1 MNDLTLVFAAITLVT
16 AVLTMF
22 IWLAE
27 TTPLGKFFERI
38 GDRLAGYPTSAVRE
52 SAGRKRQVALPRGH
66 RVWRDSR
73 RRHGSDG
80 VPDMETI
87 QP

>member
-38 GDRLAGYPTSAVRE
+38 GDRLAGGATVRE
-52 SAGRKRQVALPRGH
+52 SER
-66 RVWRDSR
+66 
-73 RRHGSDG
+73 
-80 VPDMETI
+80 
-87 QP
+87 